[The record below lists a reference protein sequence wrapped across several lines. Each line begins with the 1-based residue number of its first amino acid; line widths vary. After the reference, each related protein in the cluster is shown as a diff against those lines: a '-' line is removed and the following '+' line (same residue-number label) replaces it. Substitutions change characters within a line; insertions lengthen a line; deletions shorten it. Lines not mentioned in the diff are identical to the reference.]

1 MQFNKLMGE
10 TRAELKER
18 LNYSPEVDHDTMWK
32 AERWC
37 AAPEAYEAYRDIVLV
52 LSVTDRF

>member
-32 AERWC
+32 AERRC
-37 AAPEAYEAYRDIVLV
+37 AAPEAYRDTVLV